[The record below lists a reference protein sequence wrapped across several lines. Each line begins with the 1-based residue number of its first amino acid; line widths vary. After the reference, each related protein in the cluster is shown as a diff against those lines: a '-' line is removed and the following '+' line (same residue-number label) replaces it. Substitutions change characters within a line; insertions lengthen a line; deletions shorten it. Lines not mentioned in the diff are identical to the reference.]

1 MAQSAEPT
9 VDFAVV
15 AYREEGSWQAVALP
29 PKAAGDL
36 DLLLHALRQ
45 WPGDSGSLGMVCVDE
60 DFFVLARVRG
70 ADVSLLLSDIT
81 AATDWP
87 LARGVVDRLG
97 LPAPSD
103 DDEAQPAGD
112 MGMLADLGFDAMAL
126 AALLDDTDLYPDEM
140 LADIAVRIG
149 FGGQFELA
157 VDTAVD

>member
-1 MAQSAEPT
+1 
-9 VDFAVV
+9 
-15 AYREEGSWQAVALP
+15 
-29 PKAAGDL
+29 
-36 DLLLHALRQ
+36 
-45 WPGDSGSLGMVCVDE
+45 MVCVDE
-60 DFFVLARVRG
+60 DFFVLTRVRG

-81 AATDWP
+81 AAGDWP

-103 DDEAQPAGD
+103 DDEPQPAGD

-126 AALLDDTDLYPDEM
+126 AALLDDSDLYPDEM
-140 LADIAVRIG
+140 LADIALRIG

>member
-1 MAQSAEPT
+1 MSQSVEPT

-29 PKAAGDL
+29 PRAASDL
-36 DLLLHALRQ
+36 DLFLHALRQ
-45 WPGDSGSLGMVCVDE
+45 WPGDSGALGMVCVDE

-70 ADVSLLLSDIT
+70 PDVRLLLSDVT

-87 LARGVVDRLG
+87 LARGVVDRLE

-103 DDEAQPAGD
+103 DDEPQPAGD
-112 MGMLADLGFDAMAL
+112 MSMLADLGCDAMTL
-126 AALLDDTDLYPDEM
+126 ATVLDDADLYPDEM
-140 LADIAVRIG
+140 LVDIAVRMG

>member
-1 MAQSAEPT
+1 MSQLAEPT

-29 PKAAGDL
+29 PRAAGEL
-36 DLLLHALRQ
+36 DVLLHALRQ

-60 DFFVLARVRG
+60 DFFVLARVQG
-70 ADVSLLLSDIT
+70 SDVRLLLSDVT

-87 LARGVVDRLG
+87 LARGVVDRLQ
-97 LPAPSD
+97 LPAPTD
-103 DDEAQPAGD
+103 DDEPQPAGD
-112 MGMLADLGFDAMAL
+112 MSMLADLGFDAMAL
-126 AALLDDTDLYPDEM
+126 ATLLDDADLYPDEM
-140 LADIAVRIG
+140 LADIAVRMG